1 MKALWSLPAA
11 RGRGSVV
18 AIIMATLSVGIRDLK
33 NRAPQLVQRAARG
46 ERIVIT
52 RYGKPHAVLGPATDA
67 RETGHRVRMQAWQ
80 RERRAFERLGRAAQR
95 RFAGRYVAVCG
106 GRVVDADSDHQ
117 RLFERV
123 WKRRHGAAFFIG
135 RVGSAAPTVEMP
147 GFVVE

>member
-1 MKALWSLPAA
+1 M
-11 RGRGSVV
+11 V
-18 AIIMATLSVGIRDLK
+18 IIIATTSVGIRDLK

-67 RETGHRVRMQAWQ
+67 HATGHRVRMQAWQ

-95 RFAGRYVAVCG
+95 RYAGRYVAVCG
-106 GRVVDADSDHQ
+106 GRIVDSDADHQ

-123 WKRRHGAAFFIG
+123 WKRRRGATFFIG
-135 RVGSAAPTVEMP
+135 RVGAAAPTVEMP
-147 GFVVE
+147 GFVLE